1 MSLRVIG
8 GEFRNR
14 PLVAPKGTATRPT
27 LAIMRKAVFDI
38 CQSSIDG
45 ASFLDLFA
53 GSGAMGIE
61 ALSRGATFATFIE
74 SNRLAIQCIQ
84 TNLKSLKLEDRA
96 DLLMSDVFVSLK
108 KLAKQGK
115 AFTIIYIDPPYALSS
130 KSALL
135 IELIAFLNRENL
147 LEPLATLFIEEAAPQ
162 HLDIATIEHNG
173 LKHLNSRT
181 FSQSVLH
188 QFRVQHSK

>member
-1 MSLRVIG
+1 MTLRVIG

-14 PLVAPKGTATRPT
+14 SLAAPKGTTTRPT

-38 CQSSIDG
+38 CQGAIEE

-61 ALSRGATFATFIE
+61 ALSRGAAHATFIE
-74 SNRLAIQCIQ
+74 SNRLAIACIQ
-84 TNLKSLKLEDRA
+84 ANLKNLKIEDRA
-96 DLLMSDVFVSLK
+96 DLLLSDVFVSLK

-115 AFTIIYIDPPYALSS
+115 AFDVIYIDPPYALST

-135 IELIAFLNRENL
+135 IELLSFLNTHKL
-147 LEPLATLFIEEAAPQ
+147 LAPLATLFIEEAAPE
-162 HLDIATIEHNG
+162 HLDIVAVEH
-173 LKHLNSRT
+173 LSLQHLNSRK

-188 QFRVQHSK
+188 QFSHREP